1 MTTTPSTEPTQPPK
15 KFPLSLE
22 QIFYL
27 ACIVL
32 ILVGSLIGWHYWDLI
47 QDFLNKYSV
56 SETVLRTAEYIEDW
70 TSRFGFFGWLIIVLI
85 NVLQIVI
92 AFLPGEPVELATGV
106 LYGGFWGAVL
116 CVIGVVIGETIV
128 FKLTRR
134 YGLSLVNKIFRRDVQ
149 EMKIFQDEERLEAV
163 TFVLFLLPGTPK
175 DVLTYVAGLSKI
187 SMKTFLGITVLA
199 RFPSIVSSTII
210 GGSAISGDFTLTYWA
225 VVITTILGFLG
236 ILLKDPVMNWIA
248 RRKKQMLEKLQ
259 SEEAGR
265 ENADASDMT
274 EMNPVSE
281 AAEQDAKSTSKGLSG
296 LRGEIKREE
305 KLMEERFE
313 ERLEE
318 KLEKDL
324 REDLPEDPKA
334 ESQAGRLGEP
344 MNRKKV

>member
-1 MTTTPSTEPTQPPK
+1 MTNTPSNDPVQPPK
-15 KFPLSLE
+15 KFPLSMERL
-22 QIFYL
+22 FYL
-27 ACIVL
+27 LCIVL

-47 QDFLNKYSV
+47 QGFLNEYSV
-56 SETVLRTAEYIEDW
+56 SETVLKYAEYIEDW
-70 TSRFGFFGWLIIVLI
+70 TQRFGFFGWLIIVLI

-134 YGLSLVNKIFRRDVQ
+134 YGVSLVNRIFRRDVQ

-187 SMKTFLGITVLA
+187 SIKTFLGITVLA
-199 RFPSIVSSTII
+199 RFPSIISSTII

-225 VVITTILGFLG
+225 VVITTILGFVG

-248 RRKKQMLEKLQ
+248 RRKKLMLEKLQ
-259 SEEAGR
+259 AEEASR
-265 ENADASDMT
+265 ES
-274 EMNPVSE
+274 
-281 AAEQDAKSTSKGLSG
+281 AKSCDTTLTRETPQAQESDATQQAPSG
-296 LRGEIKREE
+296 LRGEIEREE
-305 KLMEERFE
+305 KRIE

-318 KLEKDL
+318 RLEKKLEKDL
-324 REDLPEDPKA
+324 QEDLPEDAKA
-334 ESQAGRLGEP
+334 ESEASRLGEP
-344 MNRKKV
+344 VDRKKA